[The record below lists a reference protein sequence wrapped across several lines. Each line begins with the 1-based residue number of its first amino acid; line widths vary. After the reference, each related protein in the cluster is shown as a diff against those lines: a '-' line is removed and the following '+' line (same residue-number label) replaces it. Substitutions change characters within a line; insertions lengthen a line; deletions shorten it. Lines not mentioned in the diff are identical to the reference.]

1 MIGDKSFVTSL
12 EDFNGGNIT
21 FRDSSA
27 ARVRGKSSISIPI
40 CLDLD
45 GVLYANELKG
55 NLLSISQ
62 IYDSDYRVNFFWS
75 LCEEINKEEEVI
87 FIMLRTVD
95 NCYAINS
102 SSKTSLV
109 CSRAKLDII
118 ESWHRRLDHI
128 NYRHLVHITNKD
140 PVRGIPKLSSQ
151 PKSICGECLKGKQV
165 KNSQKY

>member
-1 MIGDKSFVTSL
+1 M
-12 EDFNGGNIT
+12 
-21 FRDSSA
+21 
-27 ARVRGKSSISIPI
+27 
-40 CLDLD
+40 
-45 GVLYANELKG
+45 
-55 NLLSISQ
+55 
-62 IYDSDYRVNFFWS
+62 
-75 LCEEINKEEEVI
+75 INKEGEVI

-165 KNSQKY
+165 RNSLKNIQGNNTSRPLSLLHMDLMDPI